1 MKRFLLWDYPRAV
14 WQYDVMVVAILAFMF
29 LTPREIF
36 RDQPRASNIAILHP
50 DNGTNVFWIEPELLS
65 SIPESQRNSRVEA
78 LLKARF
84 GKKESVVR
92 LQPIFDAEDAVKGY
106 MAYTRTQ

>member
-1 MKRFLLWDYPRAV
+1 M
-14 WQYDVMVVAILAFMF
+14 
-29 LTPREIF
+29 TPERWKQI
-36 RDQPRASNIAILHP
+36 RS
-50 DNGTNVFWIEPELLS
+50 VFEEAELLGLS
-65 SIPESQRNSRVEA
+65 DRLPFLDQACAGDSELRIEVES

-92 LQPIFDAEDAVKGY
+92 LQPIFDAEDEVKGY

>member
-14 WQYDVMVVAILAFMF
+14 WQYDVMVVAILVFIF

-36 RDQPRASNIAILHP
+36 RDQPRSSSIAILHP
-50 DNGTNVFWIEPELLS
+50 DNGANVFWIEPELLS
-65 SIPESQRNSRVEA
+65 SIPEAKRNARVES
-78 LLKARF
+78 LLKSRF

-92 LQPIFDAEDAVKGY
+92 LQPIFDAEDEVKGY

>member
-1 MKRFLLWDYPRAV
+1 
-14 WQYDVMVVAILAFMF
+14 
-29 LTPREIF
+29 
-36 RDQPRASNIAILHP
+36 
-50 DNGTNVFWIEPELLS
+50 
-65 SIPESQRNSRVEA
+65 VEA